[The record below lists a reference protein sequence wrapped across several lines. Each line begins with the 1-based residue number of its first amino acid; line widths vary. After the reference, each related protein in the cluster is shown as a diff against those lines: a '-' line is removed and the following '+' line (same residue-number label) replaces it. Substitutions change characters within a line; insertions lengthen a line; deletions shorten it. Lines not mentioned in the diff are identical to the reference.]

1 MLRRDC
7 ELPQN
12 EKNVCIFVAGK
23 LVNMDP
29 KSDHTPMRHNPLLS
43 LPLSEGDM
51 DSSGPEYFL
60 KNPLFLTAVDASD
73 ENISS
78 SVGYYN

>member
-1 MLRRDC
+1 
-7 ELPQN
+7 
-12 EKNVCIFVAGK
+12 
-23 LVNMDP
+23 
-29 KSDHTPMRHNPLLS
+29 MRHNPLLS